1 MLAACTSNLNRNGFL
16 FIAAL
21 ICPVINCRCRSYIIF
36 YQCFCRIRIIP
47 FPALWQLHT
56 ADRLIEF
63 CHVHFTARHKRCSL
77 CLINRYCHTAC
88 HCLIGSSILR
98 CKEILE
104 GLISKIGKLRRRR
117 LPLEGSGYRCSCSS
131 ASASAS
137 HAIAINRRTC
147 RRLIVQVIAMR
158 IRICCGGL
166 CTDIRHCFLYCQRY
180 RFFYCLII
188 FRIRRREDN
197 RIRIGSRLWYKACLL
212 KAPDAIKHCAI
223 CASYLARLL
232 RMALTPVSRNT
243 RRAVVIRF
251 GNRHAHNLRHCF
263 FDADRY
269 HSLALRIR
277 IIRRCKGPCR
287 IVIPCIRFFIRF
299 IKGKLSGY
307 CLSAHLIRKGCTV
320 KLQAGKRLSVG

>member
-1 MLAACTSNLNRNGFL
+1 
-16 FIAAL
+16 
-21 ICPVINCRCRSYIIF
+21 
-36 YQCFCRIRIIP
+36 
-47 FPALWQLHT
+47 
-56 ADRLIEF
+56 
-63 CHVHFTARHKRCSL
+63 
-77 CLINRYCHTAC
+77 
-88 HCLIGSSILR
+88 
-98 CKEILE
+98 
-104 GLISKIGKLRRRR
+104 
-117 LPLEGSGYRCSCSS
+117 
-131 ASASAS
+131 
-137 HAIAINRRTC
+137 
-147 RRLIVQVIAMR
+147 MR

-197 RIRIGSRLWYKACLL
+197 RIRIGSSLWYKACLL

-223 CASYLARLL
+223 CASYHARLL
-232 RMALTPVSRNT
+232 RMALAPVSRNT

-263 FDADRY
+263 LDADRY

-287 IVIPCIRFFIRF
+287 IVIPCLRFFIRF

-307 CLSAHLIRKGCTV
+307 CLSARRIHKGGAV
-320 KLQAGKRLSVG
+320 KLQAGKRLPVGQGIRLKAYAAL